1 MHPSSATEKGCREAY
16 SARPDAVPA
25 PEGRIVHESP
35 RGAAQL
41 RRRHIIAATVGNA
54 LEFYDFLIYALFAI
68 QIGHAF
74 FPTSSAYGSL
84 MLSLATFGA
93 GFATRPLGG
102 IVLGMYADRVGR
114 RPAMM
119 LCLVLI
125 GCSITAMA
133 LIPPYARIGIAAP
146 ILAVIARLVEGFS
159 LGGEVG
165 SNTAFLA
172 EAASPERRGETVSW
186 QDASQLMAL
195 IAGNLVGVALTA
207 IMPPA
212 LLDPYGWR
220 IALLLGAAA
229 VPFGLW
235 LRTGLPETLRAG
247 EPSQSHIAER
257 GRGASTSIGRPSA
270 AEQPRRLRR
279 HEWRV
284 IALGLAVLS
293 AATIGVYFFTYI
305 VTYAQ
310 HTLHLPPRVGFL
322 AELASYV
329 VSLPAVW
336 LGGRLS
342 DRHGRWPINVWGNL
356 AFLAGIYPVFAW
368 IVARPAAG
376 PLIAGMTALGAV
388 QSFWAGS
395 FFAALAEALPQ
406 SLRSSSFGTVYSL
419 AIALF
424 GGTTQLVVTWLIHVT
439 GSSMAPAWYLI
450 GATAVG
456 QIALMLFPET
466 APVRLSGR
474 MSGALEAQAPQLPT

>member
-1 MHPSSATEKGCREAY
+1 M
-16 SARPDAVPA
+16 
-25 PEGRIVHESP
+25 HESH

-41 RRRHIIAATVGNA
+41 RRRHIIAATIGNA

-133 LIPPYARIGIAAP
+133 LIPSYARIGIAAP

-186 QDASQLMAL
+186 QDASQLIAL

-212 LLDPYGWR
+212 LLDAYGWR

-235 LRTGLPETLRAG
+235 LRTGLPETLRAE
-247 EPSQSHIAER
+247 EPLQPYTAEH
-257 GRGASTSIGRPSA
+257 GSGAPTSIAARHSA
-270 AEQPRRLRR
+270 EKQPRRLRR
-279 HEWRV
+279 REWRV

-293 AATIGVYFFTYI
+293 AGTISVYFFTYI

-310 HTLHLPPRVGFL
+310 HTLHLPARVGFL

-329 VSLPAVW
+329 VSLPVVW

-342 DRHGRWPINVWGNL
+342 DRYGRWPINVWGNL

-368 IVARPAAG
+368 IVARPSAG
-376 PLIAGMTALGAV
+376 PLIVGMTLLGAV